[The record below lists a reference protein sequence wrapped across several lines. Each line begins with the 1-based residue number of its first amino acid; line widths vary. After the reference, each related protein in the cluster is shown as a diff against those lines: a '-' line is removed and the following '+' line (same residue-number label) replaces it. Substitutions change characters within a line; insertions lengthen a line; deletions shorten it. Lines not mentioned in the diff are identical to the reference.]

1 MSRDLYR
8 LLFSVFLIV
17 WIIVGIITIAQAF

>member
-8 LLFSVFLIV
+8 SFPF
-17 WIIVGIITIAQAF
+17 